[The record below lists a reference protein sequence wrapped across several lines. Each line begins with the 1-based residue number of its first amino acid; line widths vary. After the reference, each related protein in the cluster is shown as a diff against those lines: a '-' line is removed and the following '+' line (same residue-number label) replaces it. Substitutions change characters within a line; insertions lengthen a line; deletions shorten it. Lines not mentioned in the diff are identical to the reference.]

1 MRPPGRSWL
10 RAEPAGPGSTR
21 LLLLAHS
28 GAGAASF
35 TRWLGLF
42 GPGIGLVRVQ
52 LPGREDAAA
61 ETPARRLPGVVD
73 PLLAE
78 LTPLTSAPLALYG
91 HSMGALVAF
100 ELARAL
106 TAAGTAPVHL
116 FVSGRRAPHQP
127 NRRPRVDRLPDEEF
141 VAALERMGAAERV
154 ARTAA
159 FLRYAIRVTR
169 ADLELSEEYDYQSS
183 PRLGCPVTGFYGD
196 GDLVVD
202 RDQVE
207 AWQAETDGPF
217 ALHTFPGTHFF
228 HQRHR
233 EAIAQIMGE
242 ALAGSPA
249 AVQAVPAGTE
259 VAQ

>member
-1 MRPPGRSWL
+1 MTAPGRAWL
-10 RAEPAGPGSTR
+10 RAEPASPAATR

-42 GPGIGLVRVQ
+42 GPGVGLVRVQ

-61 ETPARRLPGVVD
+61 ETLARRLPEVVD

-78 LTPLTSAPLALYG
+78 LAPLTNAPLALYG

-127 NRRPRVDRLPDEEF
+127 NRRPRIDRLPDDEF
-141 VAALERMGAAERV
+141 VTALERLGAAERV

-169 ADLELSEEYDYQSS
+169 ADLELSEEYDHRSV
-183 PRLGCPVTGFYGD
+183 PRLACPITGFHGD
-196 GDLVVD
+196 NDLVVD

-217 ALHTFPGTHFF
+217 VLRTFPGTHFF
-228 HQRHR
+228 HQEHR
-233 EAIAQIMGE
+233 AAIAQIMSE
-242 ALAGSPA
+242 ALTGKPA
-249 AVQAVPAGTE
+249 TEPVGTGRSR
-259 VAQ
+259 